1 MSIVPFLQGR
11 VFSPEHAQVMG
22 LAFDKVCADLHDRG
36 QPAVVQEI
44 IIAKRIVDLAMRG
57 ERDPDRLAQK
67 ALQALGIER

>member
-11 VFSPEHAQVMG
+11 VFSPEHTHVLG
-22 LAFDKVCADLHDRG
+22 LAFDKVCAGLHDRG

-44 IIAKRIVDLAMRG
+44 IAKRIVDLAMLG

-67 ALQALGIER
+67 ALQALGIEQ